1 MVAFAV
7 DMGYICHVRTE
18 LQRTADAAALAAAES
33 LLDDDDL
40 RGISNQADDRIQAQ
54 TAINQLGAVNS
65 AGRVPIAV
73 LSNDITF
80 GYVRVVSQPDNMLAS
95 TFQNAVKVVVRRDD
109 SANTPIN
116 LFFAPVIGKT
126 QQTVRAEATAVM
138 EAAIRGFAA
147 PSAQP
152 SKLLPYTMQINDWNA
167 LFTSGEDNF
176 AYNPSTGAVTAGQDG
191 IREVRLFPLSGSAT
205 STNGSGKKNSNSSSG
220 VTPGNFGTIDLG
232 NPNNST
238 ADLARQ
244 ILNGPNAQDFSFFPG
259 NKIVLGSNGTLLLQ
273 GDTGISAG
281 VKDELESIKGKARII
296 PLYSTVT
303 GNGNNAQFTI
313 TKFVGCR
320 ILNVQL
326 TGSMSSKHVLIQP
339 AFCVDYN
346 AISGGTEGVTS
357 GLVRRP
363 LSLIK

>member
-1 MVAFAV
+1 MAMVAFAV
-7 DMGYICHVRTE
+7 DMGYICHVGTE
-18 LQRTADAAALAAAES
+18 LQRTADAAALAAAET
-33 LLDDDDL
+33 LLDEDEL
-40 RGISNQADDRIQAQ
+40 RGISNQSDDRIQAQ
-54 TAINQLGAVNS
+54 TAINQLGAVNT
-65 AGRVPIAV
+65 AGRASISV
-73 LSNDITF
+73 LADDITF
-80 GYVRVVSQPDNMLAS
+80 GYVSNVSQPDNILAS
-95 TFQNAVKVVVRRDD
+95 SFQNAVKVVVRRD
-109 SANTPIN
+109 SAANSPIS
-116 LFFAPVIGKT
+116 LFFAPVIGKS
-126 QQTVRAEATAVM
+126 QQSVRAEATAIM
-138 EAAIRGFAA
+138 EAAIRGFSS
-147 PSAQP
+147 PSHQQC
-152 SKLLPYTMQINDWNA
+152 KLLPYTLKVSDWNA
-167 LFTSGEDNF
+167 LFTSGQDNYS
-176 AYNPSTGAVTAGQDG
+176 YNASTGQVTAGSDG
-191 IREVRLFPLSGSAT
+191 IKEVKLFPLSGST
-205 STNGSGKKNSNSSSG
+205 GNGKGSGGG
-220 VTPGNFGTIDLG
+220 VTPGNFGTVDLG

-244 ILNGPNAQDFSFFPG
+244 VLSGPNAQDFSYFPG
-259 NKIVLGSNGTLLLQ
+259 NKIVLGSNGTLTLQ

-296 PLYSTVT
+296 PLYTSVS

-346 AISGGTEGVTS
+346 GISGGTEGVTS